1 MSKVAY
7 NNFALNLSRVNLKL
21 FYKVFLLLSLQIFF
35 SAAFAK
41 NACLDKQLKIVAIGD
56 SITQGGGKPDEYTYR
71 LPLSKL
77 LKDAGYNVDFIGTQR
92 SGLDKSFKW
101 PAGFDNDHEGFY
113 GQSASLVAQKLKTDL
128 IKLPAP
134 DFALIHLAGCGCNAS
149 NVIQSVVM
157 PMRSIISQLR
167 KRNPKVHI
175 LISEIHVNTFRVKYI
190 RLYLKLLAK
199 YESTVTSP
207 VITVPDYVGWTSSDT
222 LDGMHPSLSGQEKMA
237 KAWFKNINSLC
248 SSG

>member
-1 MSKVAY
+1 MKI
-7 NNFALNLSRVNLKL
+7 

-56 SITQGGGKPDEYTYR
+56 SITQGGGNPDEYTYR

-77 LKDAGYNVDFIGTQR
+77 LKDAGYDVDFIGTQR

-101 PAGFDNDHEGFY
+101 PTDFDNDHEGFY
-113 GQSASLVAQKLKTDL
+113 GQSASSVAQKLKTDL

-134 DFALIHLAGCGCNAS
+134 DFALIHLAGCGCNAA
-149 NVIQSVVM
+149 NVINSVVM

-175 LISEIHVNTFRVKYI
+175 LISQIHLNGFRVKYI
-190 RLYLKLLAK
+190 RFHLNLLAK
-199 YESTVTSP
+199 YESTAISP
-207 VITVPDYVGWTSSDT
+207 VITVPDYEGWTDNDT
-222 LDGMHPSLSGQEKMA
+222 LDGMHPSLSGQKKMA
-237 KAWFKNINSLC
+237 KAWFKSINSLC
-248 SSG
+248 NPNKSKL